1 MILTMCQQQGA
12 QPQTFR
18 GISQRLGNKTPTEV
32 GGSGRAGDLSP
43 SGSEDGPGQGEHG
56 VAKGPAPGA
65 PTRVWTH
72 VGGWQRF

>member
-18 GISQRLGNKTPTEV
+18 GISQQLGNKTPTEV

-43 SGSEDGPGQGEHG
+43 SGSEDGAGQGEHG
-56 VAKGPAPGA
+56 WPTHGPALRA
-65 PTRVWTH
+65 PTRVRTH
-72 VGGWQRF
+72 VGG